1 MSDVG
6 SIGVPRLQRA
16 DGALILRIAPPLAP
30 GGLSRVADLYQHDPC
45 RALMP
50 APDPGEAFTAVLVTT
65 AGGLTGGDRLRLG
78 VTVEAG
84 ADALCTPQ
92 AAEKIYRAEQDSA
105 AAHIDIALSVSAGA
119 ALEWLPQE
127 TILFDGARLD
137 RQVAIDL
144 RNDARLLAGD
154 ITVFGRIARGERFTS
169 GRLFDR
175 WQVSRDG
182 RPLWRDATRLDEGSL
197 ASVSH
202 HPAGFAGAVA
212 QGLILAR
219 LPEPDFGPTRLRDR
233 LRDLLPAAELPDG
246 SLWGVTVI
254 EDLLLVRLLDRDAAR
269 LRRHFGQLWAML
281 RPGLDA
287 GGGRPQAMP
296 RHWHF

>member
-1 MSDVG
+1 MSGIVTID
-6 SIGVPRLQRA
+6 VPRLQRA
-16 DGALILRIAPPLAP
+16 DGALILRIASPLAP
-30 GGLSRVADLYQHDPC
+30 GGLSRIADLYQHDPC

-78 VTVEAG
+78 LTVEAG

-92 AAEKIYRAEQDSA
+92 AAEKIYRAEQHSA
-105 AAHIDIALSVSAGA
+105 AAHIDIALSVSANA

-127 TILFDGARLD
+127 TILFDGARLE
-137 RQVAIDL
+137 RQVGIDL
-144 RNDARLLAGD
+144 RDDARLLAGD

-182 RPLWRDATRLDEGSL
+182 RPLWRDATRLDEDSL
-197 ASVSH
+197 ASVLH

-219 LPEPDFGPTRLRDR
+219 LPEPAVLRDR
-233 LRDLLPAAELPDG
+233 LRDRLPAAALPDG
-246 SLWGVTVI
+246 SLWGATVI
-254 EDLLLVRLLDRDAAR
+254 EELLLVRLLDRDAAR

-281 RPGLDA
+281 RPGL
-287 GGGRPQAMP
+287 GRPQAMP

>member
-1 MSDVG
+1 MAGAVVADA
-6 SIGVPRLQRA
+6 PRLQRA
-16 DGALILRIAPPLAP
+16 DGALDLRIAPPRAA
-30 GGLSRVADLYQHDPC
+30 GGLSRIADLYQHDPC

-92 AAEKIYRAEQDSA
+92 AAEKIYRAERNSA
-105 AAHIDIALSVSAGA
+105 AADIDIVLSVAAGA

-137 RQVAIDL
+137 RQVGIDL
-144 RNDARLLAGD
+144 QGDARLLAGD
-154 ITVFGRIARGERFTS
+154 ITVFGRIARGERFTA
-169 GRLFDR
+169 GRLYDR
-175 WQVSRDG
+175 WRLSLDG
-182 RPLWRDATRLDEGSL
+182 RLLWHDATRLEELEEAGPDAAL
-197 ASVSH
+197 LQ
-202 HPAGFAGAVA
+202 PAGFGGALA

-219 LPEPDFGPTRLRDR
+219 LPEPALLRDR
-233 LRDLLPAAELPDG
+233 LRDLLPAAEQPDG
-246 SLWGVTVI
+246 ALWGTTVI
-254 EDLLLVRLLDRDAAR
+254 EGLLLVRLLDRDPAR
-269 LRRHFGQLWAML
+269 LRRQFGFLWAAL
-281 RPGLDA
+281 RPGL
-287 GGGRPQAMP
+287 GRPGTMP

>member
-1 MSDVG
+1 MSGIVTID
-6 SIGVPRLQRA
+6 VPRLQRA
-16 DGALILRIAPPLAP
+16 DGALILRIASPLAP
-30 GGLSRVADLYQHDPC
+30 GGLSRIADLYQHDPC

-78 VTVEAG
+78 LTVEAG

-92 AAEKIYRAEQDSA
+92 AAEKIYRAEQHSA
-105 AAHIDIALSVSAGA
+105 AAHIDIALSVSANA

-127 TILFDGARLD
+127 TILFDGARLE
-137 RQVAIDL
+137 RQVGIDL
-144 RNDARLLAGD
+144 RDDARLLAGD

-182 RPLWRDATRLDEGSL
+182 RPLWRDATRLDEDGL
-197 ASVSH
+197 ASVLH
-202 HPAGFAGAVA
+202 HPAGFDGAVA

-219 LPEPDFGPTRLRDR
+219 LPEPAVLRDR
-233 LRDLLPAAELPDG
+233 LRDRLPAAALPDG
-246 SLWGVTVI
+246 SLWGATVI
-254 EDLLLVRLLDRDAAR
+254 EELLLVRLLDRDAAR

-281 RPGLDA
+281 RPGL
-287 GGGRPQAMP
+287 GRPQAMP

>member
-1 MSDVG
+1 MAGGMAG
-6 SIGVPRLQRA
+6 SMPQLQRA
-16 DGALILRIAPPLAP
+16 DGALTLRVAPPPVP
-30 GGLSRVADLYQHDPC
+30 GGLSRIADLYQHDPC

-50 APDPGEAFTAVLVTT
+50 TPDPGEAFTAVLVTT

-92 AAEKIYRAEQDSA
+92 AAEKIYRAERNSA
-105 AAHIDIALSVSAGA
+105 AADIDIGLSIAAGA

-137 RQVAIDL
+137 RQVSIDL
-144 RNDARLLAGD
+144 WGDARLLAGD
-154 ITVFGRIARGERFTS
+154 ITVFGRIARGERFTA

-175 WQVSRDG
+175 WRLSLDG
-182 RPLWRDATRLDEGSL
+182 RLLWHDAARLEEGGL
-197 ASVSH
+197 AAALR
-202 HPAGFAGAVA
+202 HPAGFDGALA

-219 LPEPDFGPTRLRDR
+219 LPEPALLRDR
-233 LRDLLPAAELPDG
+233 LRDLLPAAEQPAG
-246 SLWGVTVI
+246 ALWGATVI
-254 EDLLLVRLLDRDAAR
+254 DALLLVRLLDSDPAR
-269 LRRHFGQLWAML
+269 LRRRFGILWAAL
-281 RPGLDA
+281 RPGL
-287 GGGRPQAMP
+287 GRTGAMP